1 MANICWRWR
10 HWWYQVG
17 RPQRLALLVGVVVT
31 LARLSLIGKGT
42 MAFVDESRYVNAM
55 LGLRALG
62 EGHGQ
67 EFLRYINS
75 MGARPGDGIWR
86 AIPGLGQAILLLV
99 FDLNPNAPPSLQ
111 VPQAFNVL
119 IVSLNALL
127 LYHLYRRFF
136 SVGLALLGLALY
148 SSLVNT
154 NLYLRHLL
162 PYDHSLFFFLLALTL
177 LLRPRAAVSIN
188 LQSVIGVLGGLSY
201 AIYPG
206 YFMGPLLLLA
216 LALLAS
222 FEATRTGWLRSLKP
236 FVAQLAGMLA
246 VLLAFEGLA
255 GLGDTSYWASSRY
268 IATTVTQ
275 GSFDEGFIFIGS
287 YFRQV
292 EGWLGISLL
301 VLFGLGLG
309 LSVRSYLS
317 ANVSGAE
324 RGLARLL
331 TTVFLMWL
339 GYALVVQVGHKL
351 VFYGRTLHFFVP
363 FIIMGALVPL
373 RAAGRTVQSR
383 VWLYWGGSSIAIG
396 HFGVFLVGYLAV
408 DYPCD
413 VAYRAGI
420 YNYQQIA
427 ASLVS
432 VCDEHLMAYRLF
444 GPRLRSQLTQ
454 KHSTPAFQL
463 LNFAYL
469 YPVTC
474 YRPAHL
480 RPGKVVADVPYFMK
494 YPAYQFEGHSARQR
508 AILQNHEVDFQI
520 KIIIED
526 Y

>member
-1 MANICWRWR
+1 MANMLWRVR
-10 HWWYQVG
+10 HWWHQVG
-17 RPQRLALLVGVVVT
+17 RPQRLALLVGVLVT

-127 LYHLYRRFF
+127 LYRIYRRFF

-162 PYDHSLFFFLLALTL
+162 PYDHSLLFFLLALL
-177 LLRPRAAVSIN
+177 VLLRPKAAVSYR
-188 LQSVIGVLGGLSY
+188 LQALIGLLGGLSY

-206 YFMGPLLLLA
+206 YFMGPILLMALVLLA
-216 LALLAS
+216 GFGGKSNDWPRSIKLA
-222 FEATRTGWLRSLKP
+222 
-236 FVAQLAGMLA
+236 VMQLAGLLV

-255 GLGDTSYWASSRY
+255 RLGHTSYWASSRY

-275 GSFDEGFIFIGS
+275 GSFDEGFVFIGS

-301 VLFGLGLG
+301 VLFGVGLG
-309 LSVRSYLS
+309 LSVRLYSS

-331 TTVFLMWL
+331 TAVFLVWL

-363 FIIMGALVPL
+363 FIIMGALVAL
-373 RAAGRTVQSR
+373 RAAGRMVQSR
-383 VWLYWGGSSIAIG
+383 AWLYWGSGSIALG

-420 YNYQQIA
+420 FDYQQIA

-432 VCDEHLMAYRLF
+432 VCDEDLMAYRLF

-454 KHSTPAFQL
+454 KDSTPAFQL

-508 AILQNHEVDFQI
+508 TILQNHEVDFQI
-520 KIIIED
+520 VTSD
-526 Y
+526 N

>member
-1 MANICWRWR
+1 MR
-10 HWWYQVG
+10 HWWHQVG
-17 RPQRLALLVGVVVT
+17 RPQRLALLVGVLVT
-31 LARLSLIGKGT
+31 LARFCLIGKGT

-55 LGLRALG
+55 LGLRALS

-86 AIPGLGQAILLLV
+86 AIPGLGQALLLLV

-127 LYHLYRRFF
+127 LYHIYRRFF

-162 PYDHSLFFFLLALTL
+162 PYDHSLFFFFLALTV
-177 LLRPRAAVSIN
+177 LLRPKTTANLKLQAVVGI
-188 LQSVIGVLGGLSY
+188 LAGLSY

-206 YFMGPLLLLA
+206 YFMGPILLLA
-216 LALLAS
+216 VALLA
-222 FEATRTGWLRSLKP
+222 ELDTARSSLSAALKP
-236 FVAQLAGMLA
+236 AAVQLVGLLV
-246 VLLAFEGLA
+246 VLLGFEGLA
-255 GLGDTSYWASSRY
+255 RLGHTSYWASSRY

-275 GSFDEGFIFIGS
+275 GSFAEGFSFIGS
-287 YFRQV
+287 YFWQV

-301 VLFGLGLG
+301 LLFGVGVG
-309 LSVRSYLS
+309 LSWRAGLTAS
-317 ANVSGAE
+317 SGTQ
-324 RGLARLL
+324 RILVRLL
-331 TTVFLMWL
+331 TVGFLTWL
-339 GYALVVQVGHKL
+339 GYALAVQVGHKL

-363 FIIMGALVPL
+363 IIIIGALVTL
-373 RAAGRTVQSR
+373 RALGRAK
-383 VWLYWGGSSIAIG
+383 GGRAWHYLGIG
-396 HFGVFLVGYLAV
+396 GVVLAHFGIFLAGYLPI

-420 YNYQQIA
+420 YDYPQIA
-427 ASLVS
+427 ASQVS
-432 VCDEHLMAYRLF
+432 VCNKHLMAYRLF
-444 GPRLRSQLTQ
+444 GPRLRSQLAQ
-454 KHSTPAFQL
+454 KHPTPTFQL

-469 YPVTC
+469 YPVSC
-474 YRPAHL
+474 YQPAHL

-494 YPAYQFEGHSARQR
+494 YPAYQFEGHSARER

-520 KIIIED
+520 VANGN
-526 Y
+526 